1 MMVDSKTDSEVS
13 GLVIITSKIKLN
25 YRWSYLHKRV
35 KLKPET
41 SDLYENAA
49 SVVLII
55 YSKIIFPSNTL
66 YENMSV
72 KISGIAMITEAWL

>member
-25 YRWSYLHKRV
+25 YRWSYLNKRV
-35 KLKPET
+35 KLEPET

-49 SVVLII
+49 IVVLII
-55 YSKIIFPSNTL
+55 YSIIIFPSNTL